1 MSRKVSSTIR
11 PQLISK
17 FHYIWAPVHFKGSVI
32 FWNKQDHVTPP
43 YNILH
48 WLLRTFR
55 SACTLPPTKAS
66 RVPQVSSLLAS
77 HAPIPSGHSNAIN
90 HVHNCSMSPT
100 PVTESPLSTTPF
112 LLCLC
117 PSYHFPI
124 HIPSLTSSVHFGIFS
139 SSVFP
144 SRNFSWDRRPYVCA
158 HNNALSMATNITTL
172 MRLYHLMYLEI

>member
-1 MSRKVSSTIR
+1 MSRKVSSTIH

-17 FHYIWAPVHFKGSVI
+17 FHYIWATVHFKGSVI

-77 HAPIPSGHSNAIN
+77 HAPIPPGHRNAIN

-112 LLCLC
+112 LLSVSAPVTTS
-117 PSYHFPI
+117 PSISLLWLALFILEFSAQASSLPETFPEI
-124 HIPSLTSSVHFGIFS
+124 GDPMYVLIIMPSAWQPSSQL
-139 SSVFP
+139 
-144 SRNFSWDRRPYVCA
+144 SWDCTI
-158 HNNALSMATNITTL
+158 LCI
-172 MRLYHLMYLEI
+172 